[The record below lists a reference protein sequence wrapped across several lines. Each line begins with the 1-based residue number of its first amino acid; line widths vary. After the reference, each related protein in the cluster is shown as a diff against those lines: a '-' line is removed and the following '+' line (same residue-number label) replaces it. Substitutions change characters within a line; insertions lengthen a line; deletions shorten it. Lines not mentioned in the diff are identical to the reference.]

1 MKKWLFGI
9 PLGVLLLL
17 AIYGASQMKSTP
29 TGQQRYDLYFLSDSY
44 TSGSALDTESCTLD
58 SEKDVVNQLV
68 HALLSKPKRSELTS
82 AQGRRVDVELFQ
94 RIRRLD
100 RGETDAG

>member
-17 AIYGASQMKSTP
+17 VIYGASQMKSTP

-44 TSGSALDTESCTLD
+44 TSGMLWTRSPARWTAKRMSSINWYTLCCPNRNA
-58 SEKDVVNQLV
+58 VN
-68 HALLSKPKRSELTS
+68 
-82 AQGRRVDVELFQ
+82 
-94 RIRRLD
+94 
-100 RGETDAG
+100 

>member
-29 TGQQRYDLYFLSDSY
+29 TGQQHY
-44 TSGSALDTESCTLD
+44 AL
-58 SEKDVVNQLV
+58 
-68 HALLSKPKRSELTS
+68 
-82 AQGRRVDVELFQ
+82 
-94 RIRRLD
+94 
-100 RGETDAG
+100 